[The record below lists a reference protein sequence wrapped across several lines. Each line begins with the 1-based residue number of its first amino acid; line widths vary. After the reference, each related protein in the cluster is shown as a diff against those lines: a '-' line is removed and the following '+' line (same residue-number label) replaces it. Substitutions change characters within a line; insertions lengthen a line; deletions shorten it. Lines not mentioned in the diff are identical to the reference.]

1 MKRLWVSVSL
11 LLSPGVVHAARI
23 GDVQEANTWEQ
34 ALRFLT
40 FQDPSVIWWLLG
52 ALLLGASCGLLGT
65 FIVVRRMALLGDTL
79 SHAVLPGVVLGY
91 MWNMEK
97 DPLAILVGATAAG
110 LIGTVLV
117 SLIRRTTK
125 LKEDAALGMILAS
138 FFALG
143 IALLTM
149 VQQSH
154 AGNQSGLDKFL
165 FGQIAAVGMED
176 IRIMA
181 VVTLLNTGLI
191 FFLYKGFLMVSF
203 DESFAQ
209 SIGLPSRALHYLMML
224 MLAVTI
230 VISLKA
236 VGVVLVSAMLVT
248 PAATA
253 FLLTNRLSTMLWLSA
268 LIGMLTGAGGA
279 FFSYLGS
286 HLPTGPLMVLTSGAI
301 FLTAFLFAPRQG
313 LVLRWWR
320 YRDRAGRVQQEN
332 MLKAMYHVMED
343 NDFDGEGVSLEQ
355 FAQFRRQTLDEA
367 RRELRS
373 LLKSKSV
380 TQDSKGQ
387 MLYFTP
393 MSYQRACEIV
403 RNHRLWELYLTNE
416 VNYAPDHVHEDAEE
430 IEHILGEETVRK
442 LERRL
447 NHPRQDP
454 HGKMIPGIE
463 DIIRHQPMR
472 AHPS

>member
-1 MKRLWVSVSL
+1 MKRFGISACVLFAPVIVR
-11 LLSPGVVHAARI
+11 AARI
-23 GDVQEANTWEQ
+23 GDVQELDPWEQ
-34 ALRFLT
+34 AFRFIT
-40 FQDPSVIWWLLG
+40 FQDPSVIWWLSG
-52 ALLLGASCGLLGT
+52 ALLLGASCGLLGS

-97 DPLAILVGATAAG
+97 DPVAILIGATGAG
-110 LIGTVLV
+110 LIGTLLV
-117 SLIRRTTK
+117 SLISRTTK
-125 LKEDAALGMILAS
+125 LKEDAALGMVLAS

-149 VQQSH
+149 IQQSP

-165 FGQIAAVGMED
+165 FGQIAALGVED
-176 IRIMA
+176 VRVMA
-181 VVTLLNTGLI
+181 GVTVLNVGLI
-191 FFLYKGFLMVSF
+191 FLLYKGFLMVSF
-203 DESFAQ
+203 DDAFAR
-209 SIGLPSRALHYLMML
+209 SIGIPSRALHYLMML

-248 PAATA
+248 PAAA
-253 FLLTNRLSTMLWLSA
+253 AYLLSNRLSTMLWLSA
-268 LIGMLTGAGGA
+268 LIGMITGAVGA
-279 FFSYLGS
+279 FLSYLGS
-286 HLPTGPLMVLTSGAI
+286 HLPTGPLMVLTSGTI
-301 FLTAFLFAPRQG
+301 FLGVFLFAPQQG

-320 YRDRAGRVQQEN
+320 QRHRAEQIQQEN
-332 MLKAMYHVMED
+332 MLKGMYHVMEELG
-343 NDFDGEGVSLEQ
+343 FEGEGLSLEE
-355 FAQFRRQTLDEA
+355 FARHRRQTLDEA
-367 RRELRS
+367 RYELRS
-373 LLKSKSV
+373 LLKTRAV
-380 TQDSKGQ
+380 TQDAKGQ

-393 MSYQRACEIV
+393 PSYQRACEIV

-416 VNYAPDHVHEDAEE
+416 VNYAPDHVHQDAEE

-447 NHPRQDP
+447 NHPRRDP
-454 HGKMIPGIE
+454 HGKIIPGME

-472 AHPS
+472 APGT

>member
-1 MKRLWVSVSL
+1 MKRFGVSL
-11 LLSPGVVHAARI
+11 SLIFAPASAWAARI
-23 GDVQEANTWEQ
+23 GDVQEFNPWEQ
-34 ALRFLT
+34 ALRFVT
-40 FQDPSVIWWLLG
+40 FQDPSMIWWMLA
-52 ALLLGASCGLLGT
+52 ALLLGASCGLMGS

-97 DPLAILVGATAAG
+97 DPVAILIGATAAG
-110 LIGTVLV
+110 LIGTLFV

-149 VQQSH
+149 IQQSP

-176 IRIMA
+176 IRVMA
-181 VVTLLNTGLI
+181 AVTLLNIGLI
-191 FFLYKGFLMVSF
+191 FFLYKGFLMMSF
-203 DESFAQ
+203 DDAFAQ
-209 SIGLPSRALHYLMML
+209 SIGIPSRALHYLMML

-230 VISLKA
+230 VMSLKA

-268 LIGMLTGAGGA
+268 VIGMMTGAGGA

-286 HLPTGPLMVLTSGAI
+286 HLPTGPLMVLTSGGI
-301 FLTAFLFAPRQG
+301 FLTAFLFAPGQG
-313 LVLRWWR
+313 LILRWWR
-320 YRDRAGRVQQEN
+320 HRDRAGRIQQEN
-332 MLKAMYHVMED
+332 LLKAMYHVMEELQ
-343 NDFDGEGVSLEQ
+343 FAGEGLSLEE
-355 FAQFRRQTLDEA
+355 FARHRSQTLDEA
-367 RRELRS
+367 RHELRS
-373 LLKSKSV
+373 LLKSKAV
-380 TQDSKGQ
+380 TQDAKGQ

-393 MSYQRACEIV
+393 LSYQRACEIV

-416 VNYAPDHVHEDAEE
+416 VNYAPDHVHQDAEE

-447 NHPRQDP
+447 NHPRLDP
-454 HGKMIPGIE
+454 HGKIIPGIE

-472 AHPS
+472 APGS

>member
-1 MKRLWVSVSL
+1 MKRAAFSVL
-11 LLSPGVVHAARI
+11 FLVLSAPAWAARI
-23 GDVQEANTWEQ
+23 GDVQEFNAWEQ
-34 ALRFLT
+34 ALRFVT

-52 ALLLGASCGLLGT
+52 ALLLGASCGLLGS

-97 DPLAILVGATAAG
+97 DPVAILIGATVAG
-110 LIGTVLV
+110 LLGTVLV

-149 VQQSH
+149 IQQTH

-165 FGQIAAVGMED
+165 FGQIAAVGVAD
-176 IRIMA
+176 IRVMA
-181 VVTLLNTGLI
+181 VVTLINVGLI

-203 DESFAQ
+203 DEAFAR
-209 SIGLPSRALHYLMML
+209 SIGIPSRALHYLMML

-253 FLLTNRLSTMLWLSA
+253 FLLTDRLSRMLWISA
-268 LIGMLTGAGGA
+268 LIGMMTGAGGA
-279 FFSYLGS
+279 FLSYLGS
-286 HLPTGPLMVLTSGAI
+286 HLPTGPLMVLVSGVI
-301 FLTAFLFAPRQG
+301 FLTVFLFAPRQG
-313 LVLRWWR
+313 LALRIWHR
-320 YRDRAGRVQQEN
+320 RSRSSRIQKEN
-332 MLKAMYHVMED
+332 MLKAIYHVMEGLQ
-343 NDFDGEGVSLEQ
+343 FAGEGVSMEDL
-355 FAQFRRQTLDEA
+355 ARHRHQTLDEVQ
-367 RRELRS
+367 RDLHP
-373 LLKSKSV
+373 LLKEGAL
-380 TQDSKGQ
+380 TRDTKGQ

-393 MSYQRACEIV
+393 LSYQRACEIV

-416 VNYAPDHVHEDAEE
+416 VNFAADHVHEDAEE

-447 NHPRQDP
+447 NHPRLDP
-454 HGKMIPGIE
+454 HGKIIPGIE
-463 DIIRHQPMR
+463 DIIRHQPMGVHR
-472 AHPS
+472 A